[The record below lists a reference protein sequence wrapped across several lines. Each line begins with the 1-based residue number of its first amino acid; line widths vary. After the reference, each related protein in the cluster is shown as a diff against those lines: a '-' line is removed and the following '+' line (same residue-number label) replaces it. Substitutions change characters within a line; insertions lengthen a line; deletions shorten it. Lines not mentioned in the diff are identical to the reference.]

1 MSNASDSIT
10 LGAHH
15 IGFTVLDLAR
25 TRDFFTR
32 VLGFQLV
39 GEKPSYPAAFVSDG
53 AIMLTLWQVT
63 DPGDAVPFD
72 RKRGIGLHH
81 FALRVADDTAL
92 DEVHRRLGAEAD
104 VEIEFPPEPLGD
116 GPVRHMMCTIPGGIR
131 MEVIAA

>member
-1 MSNASDSIT
+1 MSNAPAPIT

-32 VLGFQLV
+32 VLGFELV

-53 AIMLTLWQVT
+53 TIMLTLWQVP
-63 DPGDAVPFD
+63 DRGNAVPFD

-81 FALRVADDTAL
+81 FALRVADEAAL
-92 DEVHRRLGAEAD
+92 EEVHRRLVAEDD
-104 VEIEFPPEPLGD
+104 VEIEFCPEPLGE